1 MNKAARTVT
10 ACTSVCVAVVLACL
24 VLVSS
29 STAADPGPAP
39 AFSLAVSPARL
50 TVGQAAVGST
60 QEVQVIN
67 GGTAPMPVT
76 VEKQNF
82 VADRTGTLLYEEDA
96 PYSASDWVTVT
107 PASFEV
113 PAGKTQVVEVSITL
127 PAQPEPGDHQLAL
140 VFLVPAGTGEGNVRV
155 NRGISSPVFITVPGA
170 VDSSAAVTGLDTGWF
185 ASGGS
190 VDVDAT
196 IEDTGTVHRDFR
208 GQAPLLLDVA
218 GDAEPFP
225 DFTVMRGGVRD
236 ITTTWDPPL
245 MCVCHPSVTVVNA
258 DGSESTRSV
267 RVVVFPI
274 WWGLG
279 VLAALVLALVALRLV
294 RRRYRSQVAAAAAA
308 LARPA
313 GAPGG

>member
-1 MNKAARTVT
+1 
-10 ACTSVCVAVVLACL
+10 VCVAVVLACL